1 MIRPADRAGTRALTR
16 RADPFDSA
24 ATAGIKAG
32 LGAIEVRLVLPYV
45 KPRGGESMDGSTFR
59 GEIKRIVSEYELS
72 KHPVREARNF
82 QIGGALK
89 SCRG

>member
-1 MIRPADRAGTRALTR
+1 
-16 RADPFDSA
+16 
-24 ATAGIKAG
+24 
-32 LGAIEVRLVLPYV
+32 
-45 KPRGGESMDGSTFR
+45 MDGSTFR